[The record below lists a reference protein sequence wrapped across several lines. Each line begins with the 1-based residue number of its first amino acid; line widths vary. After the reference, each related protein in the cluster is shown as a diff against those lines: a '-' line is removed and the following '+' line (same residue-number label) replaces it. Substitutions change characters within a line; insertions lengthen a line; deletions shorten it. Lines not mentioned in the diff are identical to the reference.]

1 MAVCFKQK
9 RMRLSGTTIGFLAEN
24 PLEDKRAFSG
34 TMYSMVKALESTGA
48 RVVRI
53 PVDSSSSLRKLYMRA
68 VKYIGKLF
76 PPLKGRF
83 GKLLV
88 WKSRIVARKLD
99 LNLIDNCDVI
109 FAPIQSGALFFLRTN
124 KPIVYL
130 SDATFHAMIDY
141 YWFDYPKRDIEE
153 LEMIQKTAL
162 DKAAAL
168 IYPCRWAAD
177 SAVSDYGQPREKI
190 TLAYFGPN
198 LDVKKIS
205 SHVFSFDG
213 HLDLLFVG
221 VDWKRKG
228 GDIAVGACKWLNE
241 NGIDATLHVVG
252 IKSLD
257 PSISS
262 LPYVANHGFLNKN
275 NPEEYSKIMSLYNQA
290 DCFLLPTLAECTGIS
305 FCEASAY
312 GLPCFTH
319 DTGGVS
325 DYVIEGQSGRLLPLG
340 STGEDFGRVIKNSI
354 ESGEMELFSKGAR
367 QVVDERLSW
376 ELWAETVAGVIEK
389 LV

>member
-1 MAVCFKQK
+1 
-9 RMRLSGTTIGFLAEN
+9 MRLSGTTIGFMASN
-24 PLEDKRAFSG
+24 PLEDKRAYSG
-34 TMYSMVKALESTGA
+34 TMYSMAKALVGTGA
-48 RVVRI
+48 KVVRI
-53 PVDSSSSLRKLYMRA
+53 PVDSSSLLRKLYLKA
-68 VKYIGKLF
+68 VKEVGRFF
-76 PPLKGRF
+76 PSLKGRLS
-83 GKLLV
+83 KRLV
-88 WKSRIVARKLD
+88 WKSRIAARKLD
-99 LNLIDNCDVI
+99 MSIIEKCDVI
-109 FAPIQSGALFFLRTN
+109 FAPMHSGTLFSLKTS

-141 YWFDYPKRDIEE
+141 YWFDFPKRDIEE
-153 LEMIQKTAL
+153 GEMIEKTAIE
-162 DKAAAL
+162 KAAAL

-177 SAVSDYGQPREKI
+177 SAVNDYGQPREKI

-198 LDVKKIS
+198 LDVSKIS
-205 SHVFSFDG
+205 PHVFSFDG

-241 NGIDATLHVVG
+241 NGVDATLHVVG

-305 FCEASAY
+305 FCEASTY

-325 DYVIEGQSGRLLPLG
+325 DYVLEGESGRLLPLG
-340 STGEDFGRVIKNSI
+340 STGEDFGRVIKNSV
-354 ESGEMELFSKGAR
+354 ESGEMEQFSKGAR
-367 QVVDERLSW
+367 RVVAERLSW
-376 ELWAETVAGVIEK
+376 DLWAETVAGVIEK
-389 LV
+389 LK

>member
-1 MAVCFKQK
+1 
-9 RMRLSGTTIGFLAEN
+9 MRLSGTTIGFMASN
-24 PLEDKRAFSG
+24 PLEDKRVYSG
-34 TMYSMVKALESTGA
+34 TMYSMAKALEGTGA
-48 RVVRI
+48 KVVRI
-53 PVDSSSSLRKLYMRA
+53 PVDSSSLLRKLYLKA
-68 VKYIGKLF
+68 VKEVGRFF
-76 PPLKGRF
+76 PSLKGRLS
-83 GKLLV
+83 KRLV
-88 WKSRIVARKLD
+88 WKSRIAARKLD
-99 LNLIDNCDVI
+99 MSIIEKCDVI
-109 FAPIQSGALFFLRTN
+109 FAPMHSGTLFSLETS

-141 YWFDYPKRDIEE
+141 YWFDFPQRDLEEGELIE
-153 LEMIQKTAL
+153 KTAIE
-162 DKAAAL
+162 KAAAL

-177 SAVSDYGQPREKI
+177 SAVNDYGQSREKI

-198 LDVKKIS
+198 LDVSKIS
-205 SHVFSFDG
+205 PHVFSFDG

-241 NGIDATLHVVG
+241 NGVDATLHVVG

-305 FCEASAY
+305 FCEASTY

-325 DYVIEGQSGRLLPLG
+325 DYVLEGESGRLLPLG
-340 STGEDFGRVIKNSI
+340 STGEDFGRVIKNSV
-354 ESGEMELFSKGAR
+354 ESGEMEQFSKGAR
-367 QVVDERLSW
+367 RVVAERLSW
-376 ELWAETVAGVIEK
+376 DLWAETVAGVIEK
-389 LV
+389 LI

>member
-1 MAVCFKQK
+1 MVVCFKQK

-34 TMYSMVKALESTGA
+34 TMYSMAKALESTGA
-48 RVVRI
+48 KVVRI

-88 WKSRIVARKLD
+88 WKSRIAACKLD

-109 FAPIQSGALFFLRTN
+109 FAPMQSGALFYLETS

-130 SDATFHAMIDY
+130 SDASFHLMIDY
-141 YWFDYPKRDIEE
+141 YWFNNPERDVREGELIE
-153 LEMIQKTAL
+153 QTAM
-162 DKAAAL
+162 DKAKAL
-168 IYPCRWAAD
+168 VYPSHWVAE
-177 SAVSDYGQPREKI
+177 SAVRDYGQPREKI

-198 LDVKKIS
+198 LDISKIS
-205 SHVFSFDG
+205 PHVFSFDG

-241 NGIDATLHVVG
+241 NGVDATLHVVG
-252 IKSLD
+252 IKSLA
-257 PSISS
+257 PGISA
-262 LPYVANHGFLNKN
+262 LAYVENHGFLDKN
-275 NPEEYSKIMSLYNQA
+275 NPEEYSKIISLYNQA
-290 DCFLLPTLAECTGIS
+290 DCFLLPTVAECAGIS
-305 FCEASAY
+305 FCEASAF

-325 DYVIEGQSGRLLPLG
+325 DYVIEGVSGRLLPIG
-340 STGEDFGRVIKNSI
+340 STDEDFGKVIKNSV
-354 ESGEMELFSKGAR
+354 ESGAMEQFSKGAR
-367 QVVDERLSW
+367 RVVAERLSW
-376 ELWAETVAGVIEK
+376 ELWAGTVAGVIKK
-389 LV
+389 LI

>member
-1 MAVCFKQK
+1 MT
-9 RMRLSGTTIGFLAEN
+9 LSGKTIGFMASD

-34 TMYSMVKALESTGA
+34 TMYSMAKALEGTGA
-48 RVVRI
+48 KVVRI
-53 PVDSSSSLRKLYMRA
+53 PVDSSSLLRKLYLKA
-68 VKYIGKLF
+68 VKEVGRFI
-76 PPLKGRF
+76 PSLKGRLS
-83 GKLLV
+83 KRLV
-88 WKSRIVARKLD
+88 WKAKIAARKL
-99 LNLIDNCDVI
+99 NMRIIEKCDVI
-109 FAPIQSGALFFLRTN
+109 FAPMHSGSLFFLETS

-130 SDATFHAMIDY
+130 SDATFHLMIDY
-141 YWFDYPKRDIEE
+141 YWFGLPKRDIEE
-153 LEMIQKTAL
+153 GEMIEKTAIE
-162 DKAAAL
+162 KAAAL

-177 SAVSDYGQPREKI
+177 SAVSDYGQSGEKI

-198 LDVKKIS
+198 LDISKIS
-205 SHVFSFDG
+205 PHVFSFDG

-241 NGIDATLHVVG
+241 NGVDATLHVVG

-262 LPYVANHGFLNKN
+262 LPYIENHGFLDKN

-305 FCEASAY
+305 FCEASTY

-325 DYVIEGQSGRLLPLG
+325 DYVIEGESGRLLPIG
-340 STGEDFGRVIKNSI
+340 STGEDFGRVIKKCV
-354 ESGEMELFSKGAR
+354 ESGEMEQFSKGAR
-367 QVVDERLSW
+367 RVVAERLSW
-376 ELWAETVAGVIEK
+376 KLWAETVAGVIGK

>member
-1 MAVCFKQK
+1 
-9 RMRLSGTTIGFLAEN
+9 MRLSGTTIGFMASN
-24 PLEDKRAFSG
+24 PLEDKRAYSG
-34 TMYSMVKALESTGA
+34 TMYSMAKALEGTGA
-48 RVVRI
+48 KVVRI
-53 PVDSSSSLRKLYMRA
+53 PVDSSSLLRKLYLKA
-68 VKYIGKLF
+68 VKEVGRFF
-76 PPLKGRF
+76 PPLKGRLS
-83 GKLLV
+83 KRLV
-88 WKSRIVARKLD
+88 WKSRIAALKLD
-99 LNLIDNCDVI
+99 MSIIEKCDVI
-109 FAPIQSGALFFLRTN
+109 FAPMHSGTLFSLETS

-141 YWFDYPKRDIEE
+141 YWFDFPKRDLEEGELIE
-153 LEMIQKTAL
+153 KTAIE
-162 DKAAAL
+162 KATAL

-177 SAVSDYGQPREKI
+177 SAVNDYGQPREKI

-198 LDVKKIS
+198 LDVSKIS
-205 SHVFSFDG
+205 PHVFSFDG

-241 NGIDATLHVVG
+241 NGVDATLHVVG

-305 FCEASAY
+305 FCEASTY

-325 DYVIEGQSGRLLPLG
+325 DYVLEGESGRLLPLG
-340 STGEDFGRVIKNSI
+340 STGEDFGRVIKNSV
-354 ESGEMELFSKGAR
+354 ESGEMEQFSKGAR
-367 QVVDERLSW
+367 RVVAERLSW

-389 LV
+389 LK

>member
-1 MAVCFKQK
+1 
-9 RMRLSGTTIGFLAEN
+9 MRLSGTTIGFMASN
-24 PLEDKRAFSG
+24 PLEDKRAYSG
-34 TMYSMVKALESTGA
+34 TMYSMAKALEGTGA
-48 RVVRI
+48 KVVRI
-53 PVDSSSSLRKLYMRA
+53 PVDSSSLLRKLYLKA
-68 VKYIGKLF
+68 VKEVERFI
-76 PPLKGRF
+76 PPLKGRLS
-83 GKLLV
+83 KRLV
-88 WKSRIVARKLD
+88 WKSRIAARKLD
-99 LNLIDNCDVI
+99 MSIIEKCDVI
-109 FAPIQSGALFFLRTN
+109 FAPMHSGTLFSLKTS

-141 YWFDYPKRDIEE
+141 YWFDIPKRDIEE
-153 LEMIQKTAL
+153 GEMIEKTAIE
-162 DKAAAL
+162 KAAAL

-177 SAVSDYGQPREKI
+177 SAVNDYGQPREKI

-198 LDVKKIS
+198 LDVSKIS
-205 SHVFSFDG
+205 PHVFSFDG

-241 NGIDATLHVVG
+241 NGVDATLHVVG

-305 FCEASAY
+305 FCEASTY

-325 DYVIEGQSGRLLPLG
+325 DYVLEGESGRLLPLG
-340 STGEDFGRVIKNSI
+340 STGEDFGRVIKNSV
-354 ESGEMELFSKGAR
+354 ESGEMEQFSKGAR
-367 QVVDERLSW
+367 RVVAERLSW
-376 ELWAETVAGVIEK
+376 DLWAETVAGVIEK
-389 LV
+389 LK

>member
-1 MAVCFKQK
+1 
-9 RMRLSGTTIGFLAEN
+9 MRLSGTTIGFMASN
-24 PLEDKRAFSG
+24 PLEDKRAYSG
-34 TMYSMVKALESTGA
+34 TMYSMAKALVGTGA
-48 RVVRI
+48 KVVRI
-53 PVDSSSSLRKLYMRA
+53 PVDSSSLLRKLYLKA
-68 VKYIGKLF
+68 VKEVGRFF
-76 PPLKGRF
+76 PSLKGRLS
-83 GKLLV
+83 KRLV
-88 WKSRIVARKLD
+88 WKSRIAARKLD
-99 LNLIDNCDVI
+99 MSIIEKCDVI
-109 FAPIQSGALFFLRTN
+109 FAPMHSGTLFSLKTS

-141 YWFDYPKRDIEE
+141 YWFDFPKRDIEE
-153 LEMIQKTAL
+153 GEMIEKTAIE
-162 DKAAAL
+162 KAAAL

-177 SAVSDYGQPREKI
+177 SAVSDYGQSREKI

-198 LDVKKIS
+198 LDVSKIS
-205 SHVFSFDG
+205 PHVFSFDG

-241 NGIDATLHVVG
+241 NGVDATLHVVG

-305 FCEASAY
+305 FCEASTY

-325 DYVIEGQSGRLLPLG
+325 DYVLEGESGRLLPLG
-340 STGEDFGRVIKNSI
+340 STGEDFGRVIKNSV
-354 ESGEMELFSKGAR
+354 ESGEMEQFSKGAR
-367 QVVDERLSW
+367 RVVAERLSW
-376 ELWAETVAGVIEK
+376 DLWAETVAGVIEK
-389 LV
+389 LK